1 VTWLR
6 CRIAIW
12 DTLFYNF
19 HKLHNNFPEL
29 EEAVINRVVSSTDL
43 QKNTR
48 EIIDWTRVHGEPV
61 VIETYGKPMAVIL
74 SYEDYQRW
82 LQDVAAGKGS
92 VIPETE
98 RAKLKR
104 IGELTESLFADADWE
119 EIEAGRE
126 DRWF

>member
-1 VTWLR
+1 M
-6 CRIAIW
+6 
-12 DTLFYNF
+12 N
-19 HKLHNNFPEL
+19 K
-29 EEAVINRVVSSTDL
+29 VVSSTDL

-61 VIETYGKPMAVIL
+61 IVETYGKPMAVIL

-82 LQDVAAGKGS
+82 LQDVAARKES
-92 VIPETE
+92 AISASEQAE
-98 RAKLKR
+98 LKQ
-104 IGELTESLFADADWE
+104 IGELLKSALADVSWE